1 MQEQPA
7 GPTTHGLI
15 YRLADR
21 AAWEEA
27 QRAGVYRGAEVDAKD
42 GYLHF
47 SSAAQLADTA
57 RLHYRGRQNLVLLAV
72 DTERLGDEL
81 RWEASRGGDLFPH
94 LYAELKAG
102 DVAWAKSVTLDADG
116 VPLIADL
123 L

>member
-27 QRAGVYRGAEVDAKD
+27 ERAGVYRGAEVDAKD

-47 SSAAQLADTA
+47 SSAA
-57 RLHYRGRQNLVLLAV
+57 RQDLVLLAV
-72 DTERLGDEL
+72 DTERLGAEL

-94 LYAELKAG
+94 LYAELKVG

-116 VPLIADL
+116 VPLVADL